1 MTEVVF
7 DPFDAE
13 QAQNAWPLLKELR
26 ARGAAARIGD
36 GMYYVTRYDACRE
49 ILKDNGKV
57 FSYNLGFRAP
67 GVVVPPEDRML
78 GEMDAPQHTF
88 VRRAVVSS
96 FNTLAV
102 RREEPFMRQC
112 ARALMERIEPGT
124 EVDLVPSFT
133 RPLPN
138 TVTVHMLGFPV
149 EDADQIAAWSK
160 EVMESEYPAMNRTA
174 RGEGFAGAF
183 PEYWQYIDE
192 QMARCRRQI
201 EESGEESGDVP
212 GDVVSRLML
221 AEVDGRRLTDRQVH
235 AIVEN
240 LLLGGFTTTSQ
251 LLGNLLHTLLTDPR
265 LEGRVRADPS
275 LVPGLVEESLRV
287 SPPVLFI
294 PVGCVRDTTVGE
306 TGVAAGERVVLGTAS
321 ANRDETVFE
330 DADAFSVERAN
341 AEKHLTFGF
350 GPHLCLGAELARTT
364 ARIALEEL
372 FGRFPEG
379 ALTLDPSY
387 TFENVPTYFECGP
400 ARLPVVVGP
409 SSGKE
414 GAVSC

>member
-1 MTEVVF
+1 MSEVLF
-7 DPFDAE
+7 DPFDPE

-67 GVVVPPEDRML
+67 GVVVPPEDRLL

-96 FNTLAV
+96 FNTVAV
-102 RREEPFMRQC
+102 RREEPFIHRS
-112 ARALMERIEPGT
+112 ARAFLEQILPGST
-124 EVDLVPSFT
+124 VDLVSSFT

-149 EDADQIAAWSK
+149 EDAEQIATWSK

-192 QMARCRRQI
+192 QMSRCRRRI
-201 EESGEESGDVP
+201 EEAGDVP
-212 GDVVSRLML
+212 GKAPDDVVSRLL
-221 AEVDGRRLTDRQVH
+221 VAEVDGQRLSERQVH
-235 AIVEN
+235 AVVEN

-251 LLGNLLHTLLTDPR
+251 LLGNLLYTLLTDTP

-294 PVGCVRDTTVGE
+294 PVGCMRDTTVGE
-306 TGVAAGERVVLGTAS
+306 TRVAVGERVILGTAS

-330 DADAFSVERAN
+330 EADTVDVERAN
-341 AEKHLTFGF
+341 ADKHLTFGF
-350 GPHLCLGAELARTT
+350 GPHLCIGAELARTT

-372 FGRFPEG
+372 FGTFPEG

-387 TFENVPTYFECGP
+387 SFENVSTYFECGP
-400 ARLPVVVGP
+400 ARLPVAVAP
-409 SSGKE
+409 SPRQE
-414 GAVSC
+414 GAL

>member
-26 ARGAAARIGD
+26 AQGAVARIGD

-112 ARALMERIEPGT
+112 ARALLGRIQPGT

-149 EDADQIAAWSK
+149 EDADQIATWSK
-160 EVMESEYPAMNRTA
+160 EVMESEYPAMNATE

-192 QMARCRRQI
+192 QIARCRKRM
-201 EESGEESGDVP
+201 EKVGDVP
-212 GDVVSRLML
+212 GDVVSRLLL

-251 LLGNLLHTLLTDPR
+251 LLGNLLHTLLTDAP
-265 LEGRVRADPS
+265 LERRVRADRS
-275 LVPGLVEESLRV
+275 LISGLVEESLRV

-306 TGVAAGERVVLGTAS
+306 TGVAAGERVILGIAS
-321 ANRDETVFE
+321 ANRDETVFK

-341 AEKHLTFGF
+341 AEKHLSFGF
-350 GPHLCLGAELARTT
+350 GPHLCIGAELARTT

-372 FGRFPEG
+372 FGTFPDG

-400 ARLPVVVGP
+400 ARLPVAVGLSP
-409 SSGKE
+409 RQE
-414 GAVSC
+414 GAQ